1 MLSCCWNDVLP
12 QFSKLRRLSML
23 QLLLLL
29 TLLMSK
35 QPELAHA
42 PVLQTSSGF
51 ASQDPV
57 ENHPFFQDSLYSYGH
72 LLTKISPLLS
82 FLIPQITRY
91 SHLLRFLWSGLTVV
105 WCQAAIRGNADGRN
119 QPMLLHHSTLPLQDV
134 GGVPWIRWGNN
145 FFISCCSFLL
155 LLLLLLF
162 YLFSVEQV
170 PWSGSQ
176 HGPVKRWSWENWG
189 VVQYWMRTKKVEQVI
204 GMFLRPQDQKTVAF
218 LLPPWDES
226 SPNF

>member
-145 FFISCCSFLL
+145 FYFLL
-155 LLLLLLF
+155 LFFTTFITFIILF
-162 YLFSVEQV
+162 IFSGTGPLIWFTAWPCEEVELGELR
-170 PWSGSQ
+170 SGAVL
-176 HGPVKRWSWENWG
+176 HEDKKGG
-189 VVQYWMRTKKVEQVI
+189 TVV

>member
-1 MLSCCWNDVLP
+1 
-12 QFSKLRRLSML
+12 
-23 QLLLLL
+23 
-29 TLLMSK
+29 MSK
-35 QPELAHA
+35 QPGLAHA

-57 ENHPFFQDSLYSYGH
+57 ENHPFFQDSLYSCSH

-82 FLIPQITRY
+82 FLIPQITHY
-91 SHLLRFLWSGLTVV
+91 SHLLCFFGQAWLWFDARLLSEVMQMEGISQCSFVTARHLSRT
-105 WCQAAIRGNADGRN
+105 RGVCRELGEE
-119 QPMLLHHSTLPLQDV
+119 
-134 GGVPWIRWGNN
+134 II
-145 FFISCCSFLL
+145 FISCCPFLL

-162 YLFSVEQV
+162 YFFSVEQV

-189 VVQYWMRTKKVEQVI
+189 VVQYCMRTKKVEQVV